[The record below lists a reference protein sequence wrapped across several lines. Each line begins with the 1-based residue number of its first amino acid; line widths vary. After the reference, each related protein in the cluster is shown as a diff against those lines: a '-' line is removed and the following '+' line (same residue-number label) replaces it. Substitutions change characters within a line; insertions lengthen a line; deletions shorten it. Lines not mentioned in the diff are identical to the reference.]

1 MRARVLQLHPMTA
14 KKLWR
19 LRNEAEVD
27 GVYRVA
33 RRLHAVLLNHGGNTS
48 GEIATLLDSPRSRV
62 SEWLKNYEDY
72 GYDGLLEGYRP
83 GRPPTLTSE
92 QKHALEDILDS
103 GPVAYAFTSGVWT
116 SPMVARVVHEEVS
129 TTIRVRCRLPSGSRE
144 KTHAPTGIHGAAS
157 HAQAGPSRSTE
168 TGPVAPSH
176 VSQLKKKATALGAA
190 LIHSDEATFRQ
201 DSTLHHTWARR
212 GCQPVVPVTG
222 QRTTVKV
229 FGCVDVH
236 AARFLYRREEVFN
249 TVTYLGF
256 LEQIARHYY
265 PRPVIWIQDNASY
278 HKHGDVW
285 AWFSEHRHWWEVVN
299 QECRRTRQHSTR
311 RNGYGITPE

>member
-116 SPMVARVVHEEVS
+116 SPMVARVVHEEFGVDYHPGH
-129 TTIRVRCRLPSGSRE
+129 VRKLM
-144 KTHAPTGIHGAAS
+144 H
-157 HAQAGPSRSTE
+157 Q
-168 TGPVAPSH
+168 
-176 VSQLKKKATALGAA
+176 
-190 LIHSDEATFRQ
+190 
-201 DSTLHHTWARR
+201 
-212 GCQPVVPVTG
+212 
-222 QRTTVKV
+222 
-229 FGCVDVH
+229 
-236 AARFLYRREEVFN
+236 
-249 TVTYLGF
+249 LGF
-256 LEQIARHYY
+256 TVQRPTRKLARAD
-265 PRPVIWIQDNASY
+265 PQKQDR
-278 HKHGDVW
+278 W
-285 AWFSEHRHWWEVVN
+285 HRHTYPN
-299 QECRRTRQHSTR
+299 FKKSHSAR
-311 RNGYGITPE
+311 GGADPLR

>member
-92 QKHALEDILDS
+92 QKHALEHGKRMEFLTGSTRHDVDVDTVCPSRGRTAAWRPS
-103 GPVAYAFTSGVWT
+103 GPGW
-116 SPMVARVVHEEVS
+116 
-129 TTIRVRCRLPSGSRE
+129 
-144 KTHAPTGIHGAAS
+144 
-157 HAQAGPSRSTE
+157 RS
-168 TGPVAPSH
+168 
-176 VSQLKKKATALGAA
+176 AT
-190 LIHSDEATFRQ
+190 
-201 DSTLHHTWARR
+201 
-212 GCQPVVPVTG
+212 
-222 QRTTVKV
+222 
-229 FGCVDVH
+229 
-236 AARFLYRREEVFN
+236 
-249 TVTYLGF
+249 
-256 LEQIARHYY
+256 
-265 PRPVIWIQDNASY
+265 
-278 HKHGDVW
+278 
-285 AWFSEHRHWWEVVN
+285 
-299 QECRRTRQHSTR
+299 
-311 RNGYGITPE
+311 